1 MKKLHTTILAAG
13 AMIAASAS
21 AQAQSVADFYKGKNV
36 TIYIAF
42 SAGGTYDL
50 FGRMVAR
57 HIGKHIPGNPT
68 VIGSNMPG
76 AGGLTATNFMYRVA
90 PKDGTAMAIIT
101 QNVAIEEALKNT
113 AVQYKSNEFTWIGRA
128 TSNIEIHVLSTKSP
142 GHTIEGAKKHETPV
156 ASTGPGSPSDSYAR
170 LLNATIG
177 TKYKV
182 VRGYP
187 GSTDGLLAVE
197 RGEMDGALTS
207 WNTMKSTRMNW
218 LTEKRAFLPIQYV
231 LKRSPELPDVP
242 TPIELMT
249 NDADRRLLTFALSS
263 AEVGRSFLAPPGV
276 PADRVLALRTA
287 FNATMKDPELLA
299 EVSKAQL
306 DFEPATGEELATT
319 WGDPSP
325 VALLLAEGGSLP
337 GLVEGIPG
345 MKVGGRR
352 QLTIPFA
359 DAFGTEGNS
368 DMKLPASTDLIVVID
383 LLSTF

>member
-13 AMIAASAS
+13 AIIATGAN
-21 AQAQSVADFYKGKNV
+21 AQTQSVADFYKGKNV

-68 VIGSNMPG
+68 VIASNMPG
-76 AGGLTATNFMYRVA
+76 AGGITATNYMYRAA

-101 QNVAIEEALKNT
+101 QNVAIEEALKNK
-113 AVQYKSNEFTWIGRA
+113 AVQYKSNEFNWIGRA
-128 TSNIEIHVLSTKSP
+128 TSNAEIHVLSTKSP
-142 GHTIEGAKKHETPV
+142 GHTIGGAKKHETPV

-218 LTEKRAFLPIQYV
+218 LTEKRAFLPVQYV
-231 LKRSPELPDVP
+231 MKRSPELPDVP
-242 TPIELMT
+242 TAIELMT
-249 NDADRRLLTFALSS
+249 NDADRKLITFALSS

-276 PADRVLALRTA
+276 PADRVMALRTA
-287 FNATMKDPELLA
+287 FNATMKDPDVLA
-299 EVSKAQL
+299 EVQKGQL
-306 DFEPATGEELATT
+306 DFEPATGEELAKIIADTLSIDEATIERMRKITT
-319 WGDPSP
+319 
-325 VALLLAEGGSLP
+325 
-337 GLVEGIPG
+337 
-345 MKVGGRR
+345 
-352 QLTIPFA
+352 A
-359 DAFGTEGNS
+359 D
-368 DMKLPASTDLIVVID
+368 
-383 LLSTF
+383 

>member
-231 LKRSPELPDVP
+231 LKRSPELPDGP

-306 DFEPATGEELATT
+306 DFEPATGEELAKIIADTLAVDEATIERMRKITT
-319 WGDPSP
+319 
-325 VALLLAEGGSLP
+325 
-337 GLVEGIPG
+337 VE
-345 MKVGGRR
+345 
-352 QLTIPFA
+352 
-359 DAFGTEGNS
+359 
-368 DMKLPASTDLIVVID
+368 
-383 LLSTF
+383 